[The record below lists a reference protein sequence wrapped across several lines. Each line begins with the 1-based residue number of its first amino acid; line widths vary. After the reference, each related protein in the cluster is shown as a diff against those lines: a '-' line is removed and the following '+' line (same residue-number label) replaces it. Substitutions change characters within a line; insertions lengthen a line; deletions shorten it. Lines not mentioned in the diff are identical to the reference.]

1 VHLVDELQVLVVAG
15 VGGGADAERV
25 DRQVALVVARLLLGE
40 LVAER
45 GVDVDELVAALDGPA
60 SRLAMIGPIDSV
72 IEPGARSCRTA

>member
-25 DRQVALVVARLLLGE
+25 DREVALVVARLLLGE

-45 GVDVDELVAALDGPA
+45 GVDVDELVAALA
-60 SRLAMIGPIDSV
+60 
-72 IEPGARSCRTA
+72 ARPRGWP